1 MSRDAQKELQA
12 ASEKAKQKS
21 KEAAKQWAFYQKGV
35 NKTLVSYGV
44 GIEEKDRS
52 EAWEVEFPIKA
63 MVARD
68 RFVFEYQKRV
78 AAFDKR
84 IDIDIEHRTGE
95 SKAWYVALTKRC
107 SIVMDDIFRIED
119 AYLKDIEVV
128 EVILKEQCG
137 WTVSEDDVS
146 AAHAPRL
153 SQIREQAIE
162 RWNGAQGEL

>member
-1 MSRDAQKELQA
+1 MSRDAQKAVQA
-12 ASEKAKQKS
+12 TSETAKQKS
-21 KEAAKQWAFYQKGV
+21 KEAAKRWAFYQKGV

-84 IDIDIEHRTGE
+84 LDVDIEHRTGE
-95 SKAWYVALTKRC
+95 SRAWYLALTKRY
-107 SIVMDDIFRIED
+107 
-119 AYLKDIEVV
+119 A
-128 EVILKEQCG
+128 
-137 WTVSEDDVS
+137 
-146 AAHAPRL
+146 
-153 SQIREQAIE
+153 
-162 RWNGAQGEL
+162 

>member
-78 AAFDKR
+78 AAFEKR
-84 IDIDIEHRTGE
+84 LDVDIEHRTGE
-95 SKAWYVALTKRC
+95 SRAWYLALTKRY
-107 SIVMDDIFRIED
+107 
-119 AYLKDIEVV
+119 A
-128 EVILKEQCG
+128 
-137 WTVSEDDVS
+137 
-146 AAHAPRL
+146 
-153 SQIREQAIE
+153 
-162 RWNGAQGEL
+162 